1 MILEG
6 KFEVSFK
13 RFIDSSEISSG
24 SRKEFWVRKKNF
36 LALNLAKLYE
46 SVMRALGLMVVHTLS
61 VIDDRIY
68 NNSCFVHSLF

>member
-46 SVMRALGLMVVHTLS
+46 TKK
-61 VIDDRIY
+61 
-68 NNSCFVHSLF
+68 SLYQLK